1 MTEKDYF
8 DAVEDRVLSRAY
20 ASYPC
25 DCTINLSAD
34 LADILFCG
42 NYFSVRKRVEI
53 VDDALNKF
61 CGNGYIKLK
70 YKDRLKSTIIV
81 SLQEKGLLKA
91 YEICTPLLNKIVKYM
106 INIINEAIRQIII
119 YTVKILMLAPVAF
132 FYLYCCN
139 LY

>member
-8 DAVEDRVLSRAY
+8 DAVEDRVLSRSH

-53 VDDALNKF
+53 VDDALNKL
-61 CGNGYIKLK
+61 CENGYIKLK
-70 YKDRLKSTIIV
+70 YKDRLKSTIVV
-81 SLQEKGLLKA
+81 SLKEKGLLRA
-91 YEICTPLLNKIVKYM
+91 HEICTPLLNKIARYM
-106 INIINEAIRQIII
+106 INIIHEAIRQVMVH
-119 YTVKILMLAPVAF
+119 TVKILMFTPVAF
-132 FYLYCCN
+132 FLFT
-139 LY
+139 LL